1 MTTDTGVTT
10 ATTTADQTS
19 SSTMQDQTTGST
31 AGQTTGQTAGSTS
44 TTDQTGQTTT
54 TSTIEAKPWQDS
66 LPKALAEDPLF
77 RGYKTVDDLAQAHA
91 HLTKLKGVP
100 ANELLRIPTK
110 TQDQAPE
117 DWKPIYAALGV
128 PADVKDYK
136 IELSPEAA
144 TDASA
149 LEGVLRE
156 LGGKANLNQAGMN
169 AVVETLNTL
178 GKAAAEAEA
187 AALAAT
193 TKETTDTLTKEWGAA
208 AEGNKRAIGKL
219 IRDAMGGQIDEQ
231 AAADLETSLA
241 SNLTLSRVLAH
252 AIGKMAEPENPGG
265 ANGLNGAPGA
275 MTPAAATA
283 ALNAFMADKDK
294 MTALRDARHPQ
305 HKAVL
310 EERRQLLAWQSGQAH
325 RPDQTR

>member
-1 MTTDTGVTT
+1 
-10 ATTTADQTS
+10 
-19 SSTMQDQTTGST
+19 MQPNPTPEGGPTPVP
-31 AGQTTGQTAGSTS
+31 
-44 TTDQTGQTTT
+44 
-54 TSTIEAKPWQDS
+54 EAKPWQDS

-136 IELSPEAA
+136 IELAAEAA
-144 TDASA
+144 TDAPA

-178 GKAAAEAEA
+178 GKAAAEADA

-193 TKETTDTLTKEWGAA
+193 TKETTETLTKEWGAA
-208 AEGNKRAIGKL
+208 AEGNRRAIGKL

-252 AIGKMAEPENPGG
+252 AIGKMAEPETPGG
-265 ANGLNGAPGA
+265 GGALPEA
-275 MTPAAATA
+275 PQLTPKAATA
-283 ALNAFMADKDK
+283 ALNAFYGDADK
-294 MTALRDARHPQ
+294 MAALNNRNHPQ

-310 EERRQLLAWQSGQAH
+310 AERAGLLAQQNGEK
-325 RPDQTR
+325 RPDQPG